1 MDKNKEKIKSN
12 FDHEASAYD
21 NSKASQFAK
30 QSYPYMLNTLMPI
43 RFETVLDV
51 GCGTGSLLYEIL
63 DRKPQVKAV
72 GVDFSEE
79 MLKVARD
86 KLPKRVELI
95 QGDAEAIPFENKR
108 FDVVVGS
115 DILRYTTNPQLMIRE
130 MYRVL
135 KVGGKIVLCDFCTA
149 SSLRAVKN
157 LFNPLSKDGGL
168 RIYAEDE
175 VKEFLSKSGFDF
187 VNYTKVTGNTFI
199 ATGDK
204 RN

>member
-79 MLKVARD
+79 MLKVARYGFV
-86 KLPKRVELI
+86 VEN
-95 QGDAEAIPFENKR
+95 GEER
-108 FDVVVGS
+108 
-115 DILRYTTNPQLMIRE
+115 
-130 MYRVL
+130 
-135 KVGGKIVLCDFCTA
+135 
-149 SSLRAVKN
+149 
-157 LFNPLSKDGGL
+157 
-168 RIYAEDE
+168 
-175 VKEFLSKSGFDF
+175 VKEEVDL
-187 VNYTKVTGNTFI
+187 I
-199 ATGDK
+199 ATSCDDNAIK
-204 RN
+204 FVINYIKNKI

>member
-63 DRKPQVKAV
+63 DHKPQVKAV

-95 QGDAEAIPFENKR
+95 KGDMEAIPIENKR
-108 FDVVVGS
+108 FDLVIAT
-115 DILRYTTNPQLMIRE
+115 DILRYCSNPQIVARE

-135 KVGGKIVLCDFCTA
+135 KIGGKIVLSDFCTVN
-149 SSLRAVKN
+149 SLGIIKN
-157 LFNPLSKDGGL
+157 IFNPSGGDSSSGDKIKNML
-168 RIYAEDE
+168 MGC
-175 VKEFLSKSGFDF
+175 GFDF
-187 VNYTKVTGNTFI
+187 VNYTKVTNNCFI
-199 ATGDK
+199 ATGEK